1 MESSLLLLVLCC
13 LLPLLLTA
21 WGVGLG
27 MGMMV
32 KSFKIK
38 PEDQF
43 ANLVRFWLQTK
54 QIDSATAEQVL
65 LLLQKQG
72 VTAPADVV
80 SAPLAPHAP
89 EPSPEPAVAHPAT
102 PVTPPSIV
110 PPSMM
115 PAAPES
121 AVTPSRMAPSPPVT
135 TEPVTPS
142 SLPPSPPL
150 PPQPARAD
158 RIPAIF
164 AALLS
169 LGTRRMLLVIGAFLV
184 VISSLVLVIF
194 NWNSFLPIVQVGIL
208 AVLTGGLWG
217 LGRWVE
223 QREGFAAAGR
233 NLSSVAALLAPI
245 VIFSLTRPGL
255 LNLDT
260 DTALL
265 AVSSLSMLLYIGG
278 AYATRRV
285 FYSVAASAAAVG
297 VLGSAFWQ
305 WEVATRWQSVW
316 AFGLW
321 FIALL
326 VARWLARSSA
336 APLALGPRI
345 IQWAGPSLSLSVS
358 LSLFATLPT
367 PTEALPAM
375 IAFGLGSAFS
385 MVAAWLERQ
394 PRWMWAMALT
404 LPVAALIGSALP
416 DLGLRW
422 VNLSFAALLLGYV
435 GMAAL
440 VERRGQAYATPLLAI
455 APLLLVVVLLSAL
468 DRTAI
473 GQSYPL
479 LLLAGGVVIGLLERG
494 RLAVLQPNRA
504 LAGSVVLGL
513 AMGLL
518 TAWAAS
524 LVETWGQRGL
534 VTLLIGGVG
543 FALHA
548 APFSGRISY
557 VPPVLRWMGAAL
569 IALGTFI
576 TAWLDPDLRIPALAL
591 ATALY
596 GWNAFRARTSVW
608 ALASLTAALAVVA
621 SGLER
626 VGWLNTF
633 DHYLLAGTVVA
644 SGYGLGGSLL
654 RRGAFRYWTLPA
666 LFWGGVLGGGSTLL
680 LISALFEPSLAA
692 LSAALIASAVWLVLS
707 LIWQRWQ
714 LGYPAASMLALAWLL
729 AVAGEFL
736 RWEGELDALAVLA
749 LPLSTGA
756 GVMALALR
764 RWPRFDRPYAQLA
777 LATALLLPL
786 PALLMAIVAPEHTAN
801 LPLAAGG
808 ATVILTVGAVA
819 YRRWRIMSLA
829 VVQLVV
835 TVGGLANWLFPH
847 NAPVIG
853 WTLLLTV
860 AILGLGGAGGRRWR
874 VDATV
879 RVLGVDSYGIGGIT
893 AFIAL
898 AMLVNGSLSSL
909 ALPLLFCA
917 IIIAV
922 IALSE
927 QSELGAV
934 LSVAAL
940 IGSLAGWIAQMGL
953 AGPWQAAWLVLA
965 LAPVIVA
972 GWAVRRLAL
981 GSIWQRATLWLPLLA
996 AVIAVTITMLELR
1009 ALVVA
1014 LMNAGVVLVTATVR
1028 ERRSEYA
1035 YLAGAAFVAASLGQ
1049 FLVWDLREMQ
1059 FYVIPVGVYLLAL
1072 ANGIRYFQRHDQ
1084 LARLI
1089 DTSGVVVL
1097 LGTTFLHAAG
1107 SPDNIGYILLV
1118 GGESL
1123 LVAAYG
1129 ALARLRVPFVGGI
1142 ASFVLGVLWLAANA
1156 ARLLNQWLLLG
1167 LLGLLMLLA
1176 YVVLERQQEQLRR
1189 AGRDWAARLQRWR

>member
-89 EPSPEPAVAHPAT
+89 EPSPEPPVTHPVT

-142 SLPPSPPL
+142 SLPPSPLL

-233 NLSSVAALLAPI
+233 NLSSVAALLVPI

-265 AVSSLSMLLYIGG
+265 VVSSLSMLLYIGG

-345 IQWAGPSLSLSVS
+345 IQWAGSSLSLSVS

-440 VERRGQAYATPLLAI
+440 VEQRGQAYATPLLAI

-543 FALHA
+543 FVLHA
-548 APFSGRISY
+548 APFSRRISY

-596 GWNAFRARTSVW
+596 GWNTFRARASVW

-692 LSAALIASAVWLVLS
+692 LSAALIASAVWLALS

-749 LPLSTGA
+749 LPLSAGA

-764 RWPRFDRPYAQLA
+764 RWPRFGRPYAQLA

-1107 SPDNIGYILLV
+1107 SSDNISYILLV

-1189 AGRDWAARLQRWR
+1189 AGRDWAARLQQWR

>member
-1 MESSLLLLVLCC
+1 MDNSLILLVLCC

-21 WGVGLG
+21 WGVGFG
-27 MGMMV
+27 MGMMATG
-32 KSFKIK
+32 FKIK

-43 ANLVRFWLQTK
+43 AQLVRFWLQTK
-54 QIDSATAEQVL
+54 QIDAATAEQVL

-72 VTAPADVV
+72 ATAPADVR
-80 SAPLAPHAP
+80 SAPPAPNPP
-89 EPSPEPAVAHPAT
+89 EPLPEPAVAQ
-102 PVTPPSIV
+102 PVTPVATPSIV

-115 PAAPES
+115 PAAPEP
-121 AVTPSRMAPSPPVT
+121 AVAPSSMAPSSPVT
-135 TEPVTPS
+135 AEPVTPAS
-142 SLPPSPPL
+142 APPSPPL
-150 PPQPARAD
+150 PSQPSRAD
-158 RIPAIF
+158 RIPPIF

-194 NWNSFLPIVQVGIL
+194 NWNSFPPIVQVGIL
-208 AVLTGGLWG
+208 AILTGGLWG

-223 QREGFAAAGR
+223 RREGFAAAGR
-233 NLSSVAALLAPI
+233 NLSSVAALLVPI
-245 VIFSLTRPGL
+245 VIFSFTRPGL

-265 AVSSLSMLLYIGG
+265 TVSSLSLLLYIVG

-297 VLGSAFWQ
+297 ALGSAFWQ

-326 VARWLARSSA
+326 VARRLARSSA

-345 IQWAGPSLSLSVS
+345 VEWAGPPLSLLVS
-358 LSLFATLPT
+358 LSLFAAAPT
-367 PTEALPAM
+367 ASEALPAM

-385 MVAAWLERQ
+385 TVAAWIERQ

-404 LPVAALIGSALP
+404 LPVAVLIGSALP

-455 APLLLVVVLLSAL
+455 APLLLMVVLLSVL

-494 RLAVLQPNRA
+494 RLVLLQPNRA

-513 AMGLL
+513 AIGLL
-518 TAWAAS
+518 TAWSVS
-524 LVETWGQRGL
+524 LVEPWGQRGL

-557 VPPVLRWMGAAL
+557 APPVLRWMGAAL
-569 IALGTFI
+569 IALGAFI
-576 TAWLDPDLRIPALAL
+576 TAWLDPALRIPALAL

-596 GWNAFRARTSVW
+596 GWNAFRERNSVW

-626 VGWLNTF
+626 LGWLNTF

-644 SGYGLGGSLL
+644 SSYGLGGSLL

-666 LFWGGVLGGGSTLL
+666 LFWGGMLGGTSTLL
-680 LISALFEPSLAA
+680 LLGALFEPSLAA

-707 LIWQRWQ
+707 VIWQRWQ
-714 LGYPAASMLALAWLL
+714 LGYPAAFMLAWAWLL

-749 LPLSTGA
+749 LPLSAGA
-756 GVMALALR
+756 GAMALILR
-764 RWPRFDRPYAQLA
+764 RWPQFDRPYAQLA
-777 LATALLLPL
+777 LAMALALPV
-786 PALLMAIVAPEHTAN
+786 PALLAALAAPARAAN

-808 ATVILTVGAVA
+808 ATVILALGAAA

-835 TVGGLANWLFPH
+835 TVGGIANWLFPH

-853 WTLLLTV
+853 WTLLLTA

-874 VDATV
+874 MDATV
-879 RVLGVDSYGIGGIT
+879 RALGVDSYGIGGMT
-893 AFIAL
+893 TLIAL
-898 AMLVNGSLSSL
+898 ALLASSSLSSL
-909 ALPLLFCA
+909 ALPFLFCA
-917 IIIAV
+917 LIIAV
-922 IALSE
+922 IAVFE
-927 QSELGAV
+927 QSEIGAG
-934 LSVAAL
+934 LSVTAF
-940 IGSLAGWIAQMGL
+940 IGSLAGWMAQTGV

-965 LAPVIVA
+965 LAPIMVA

-981 GSIWQRATLWLPLLA
+981 GAIWQRATLWLPLLA
-996 AVIAVTITMLELR
+996 TVIAVAIAMLELR

-1014 LMNAGVVLVTATVR
+1014 LINAGVVLATATVR

-1072 ANGIRYFQRHDQ
+1072 ANGIRHFQRHDQ
-1084 LARLI
+1084 LARVI
-1089 DTSGVVVL
+1089 DTSGVAVL
-1097 LGTTFLHAAG
+1097 LGATFLQAAG
-1107 SPDNIGYILLV
+1107 SPNNIGYILLV

-1189 AGRDWAARLQRWR
+1189 AGRDWAARLQQWR

>member
-89 EPSPEPAVAHPAT
+89 EPSPEPPVTHPVT

-142 SLPPSPPL
+142 SLPPSPLL

-233 NLSSVAALLAPI
+233 NLSSVAALLVPI

-265 AVSSLSMLLYIGG
+265 VVSSLSMLLYIGG

-345 IQWAGPSLSLSVS
+345 IQWAGSSLSLSVS

-543 FALHA
+543 FVLHA
-548 APFSGRISY
+548 APFSRRISY

-596 GWNAFRARTSVW
+596 GWNTFRARASVW

-692 LSAALIASAVWLVLS
+692 LSAALIASAVWLALS

-749 LPLSTGA
+749 LPLSAGA

-764 RWPRFDRPYAQLA
+764 RWPRFGRPYAQLA

-1107 SPDNIGYILLV
+1107 SSDNISYILLV

-1189 AGRDWAARLQRWR
+1189 AGRDWAARLQQWR

>member
-1 MESSLLLLVLCC
+1 MENSLLLLVFCC
-13 LLPLLLTA
+13 LLPMLLTA

-27 MGMMV
+27 MGIMATN
-32 KSFKIK
+32 FKIK
-38 PEDQF
+38 PENQF

-54 QIDSATAEQVL
+54 QIDAATAEQVL

-72 VTAPADVV
+72 ATVPADVR
-80 SAPLAPHAP
+80 SAPPAPNQP
-89 EPSPEPAVAHPAT
+89 EPLMSEVEQ
-102 PVTPPSIV
+102 PVTPVSIPSIV

-121 AVTPSRMAPSPPVT
+121 AVTPSSMAPSPVT

-142 SLPPSPPL
+142 SLPPSPLL

-255 LNLDT
+255 LDLNT
-260 DTALL
+260 NTALL
-265 AVSSLSMLLYIGG
+265 VVSSLSMLLYIGG

-336 APLALGPRI
+336 ASLALGPRI
-345 IQWAGPSLSLSVS
+345 VQWAGPPLSLSVS
-358 LSLFATLPT
+358 LSLFAALPT
-367 PTEALPAM
+367 ATEALPAM
-375 IAFGLGSAFS
+375 IAFGLGSVFS
-385 MVAAWLERQ
+385 AVAAWLERQ

-404 LPVAALIGSALP
+404 LPAAALLGAALP
-416 DLGLRW
+416 DFGLRW

-435 GMAAL
+435 GMATL
-440 VERRGQAYATPLLAI
+440 VERRAQAYVTPLLAI
-455 APLLLVVVLLSAL
+455 APFLLLVVLMSAP

-479 LLLAGGVVIGLLERG
+479 LLLAAGLVIGLLERG
-494 RLAVLQPNRA
+494 RLAVLQPNRV

-513 AMGLL
+513 AIALL
-518 TAWAAS
+518 TAWVAS
-524 LVETWGQRGL
+524 FVETWGQRGL
-534 VTLLIGGVG
+534 ITLLIGSVG
-543 FALHA
+543 FALHVA
-548 APFSGRISY
+548 SFSGRISY
-557 VPPVLRWMGAAL
+557 APPVLRWLGAAF
-569 IALGTFI
+569 IAFGALV
-576 TAWLDPDLRIPALAL
+576 TAWLDPVLRIPALAL

-596 GWNAFRARTSVW
+596 GWNAFRERDNVW
-608 ALASLTAALAVVA
+608 ALASLTAALGVVA
-621 SGLER
+621 SSLER

-644 SGYGLGGSLL
+644 SVYGLGGSLL
-654 RRGAFRYWTLPA
+654 RRSAFSYWTLPA
-666 LFWGGVLGGGSTLL
+666 LFWGGVLGGSSTLL
-680 LISALFEPSLAA
+680 LIGALFDPSLAA
-692 LSAALIASAVWLVLS
+692 LSAALIASAVWLALS
-707 LIWQRWQ
+707 FIWQRWQ
-714 LGYPAASMLALAWLL
+714 LGYPAASLLAWAWLL

-749 LPLSTGA
+749 LPLSAGA
-756 GVMALALR
+756 GLMALILR
-764 RWPRFDRPYAQLA
+764 RWSRFDRPYAQLA
-777 LATALLLPL
+777 LATALVLPL
-786 PALLMAIVAPEHTAN
+786 PALLTAIVAPESDAN

-808 ATVILTVGAVA
+808 ATLILAVGAAA
-819 YRRWRIMSLA
+819 YRRWRIVSLA
-829 VVQLVV
+829 LVELVV
-835 TVGGLANWLFPH
+835 TIGGVTNWLFTH
-847 NAPVIG
+847 EAQVIG
-853 WTLLLTV
+853 WTLLVTA

-874 VDATV
+874 MDATV
-879 RVLGVDSYGIGGIT
+879 RALGFDSYGISGIT
-893 AFIAL
+893 TLIAL
-898 AMLVNGSLSSL
+898 ALLVNSSLSSL
-909 ALPLLFCA
+909 ALPLLLCA
-917 IIIAV
+917 IIIAL
-922 IALSE
+922 IAMSE
-927 QSELGAV
+927 QSEIGAV
-934 LSVAAL
+934 LSVTAF
-940 IGSLAGWIAQMGL
+940 IGSFAGWIAQTGL
-953 AGPWQAAWLVLA
+953 TVPWQAAWLVLA
-965 LAPVIVA
+965 LAPIMMA
-972 GWAVRRLAL
+972 GWVVRRLAI
-981 GSIWQRATLWLPLLA
+981 GAIWQRATLWLPLLA
-996 AVIAVTITMLELR
+996 AVIAVAIAMLELR

-1014 LMNAGVVLVTATVR
+1014 LINGGVVFVTATVR

-1072 ANGIRYFQRHDQ
+1072 ANGIRHFQRHDQ
-1084 LARLI
+1084 LARVI
-1089 DTSGVVVL
+1089 DTSGVAVL
-1097 LGTTFLHAAG
+1097 LGATFLQAAG
-1107 SPDNIGYILLV
+1107 SPNNIGYILLV

-1167 LLGLLMLLA
+1167 VLGLLMLLA

-1189 AGRDWAARLQRWR
+1189 AGRDWAARLQQWR